1 MIDFDDTAFD
11 LTAMSA
17 LKADNVKAEQIDAD
31 ATLDDILK
39 ELTLGNLLDDVKGDD
54 DDDWSMPTLGPSLEP
69 TMYTF
74 DSFLEAP
81 VSKNDKTDSVVE
93 RIKRQ
98 RIIIEQQTDLV
109 CIILYILTQNV
120 CR

>member
-69 TMYTF
+69 TMDTF